1 MGTGNLGFPPLE
13 ASRIM
18 LDETIKACEKS
29 PHTTLKDIR
38 FVIYYKDQALIG
50 AFKQEVMK
58 LQNPTNTSP
67 NTDGTGGMNVEVIQG
82 DITQETTEAI
92 VNVIGPDMDMCN
104 FGQLSKIIAE
114 TGGLQV
120 QQECRQ
126 MGKQGPGS
134 AVMTSGG
141 RLAVKHIIHIVTGS
155 SDKTHLQRCLEE
167 GLRLADTNGI
177 KSISVPAIGTGG
189 YGLPAAESARII
201 FQALNNVG
209 GNFTNTSKVRIVVFQ
224 AQMVNVFQ
232 QQQHQKSSLSPLTA
246 VAAPSMFSSPIK
258 VDVVTGDL
266 TKESSEAIVNVI
278 GTDLNM
284 NNFGQLSRVIAQS
297 CGPQVQ
303 QELNQ
308 KGTQTPGSAV
318 MTSGGTLIAR
328 HIIHIVAANSDRQE
342 LETSLEEGLRL
353 ADANGIKAISV
364 PAIGTGGFGLSA
376 SESAQLIFQALNN
389 MGENFENISTVRI
402 VVFQTQMVHAFQRE
416 QQKPSL
422 PPMPSLVTPSLS
434 GIPIKVDVVNGNL
447 TQENSN
453 AIVNVVGTDLN
464 MKNFG
469 QLSNAIAQMCGPQVQ
484 QELNQKGTQAP
495 GSAVMTSGGTLI
507 AKHIIHMVAAT
518 ADKQQLQTCLE
529 EGLRLADAND
539 IKSIS
544 IPAIG
549 TGGFGLSGTESA
561 QVIFQALS
569 KMSGHFTSIS
579 TIRVVVFQKQM
590 TQAFLQEQQSSL
602 LPRTTASR
610 GSSGNIKA
618 VLPSSNLSVTVWVT
632 GGKSTVKKAMDELKK
647 LFSSAC
653 ITKKVDMEGI
663 CSLSDIQV
671 NQLKQEACKYDVEI
685 TVNKT
690 RKSIMLRGF
699 SADLPDMVT
708 KITDEINK
716 GIKKEKKKQE
726 DDNAHLVSSV
736 VEWSYTLR
744 GRKQVFDKTTNA
756 KLEMAQSKHES
767 TTTVVVNGKTFL
779 INLKSGTGRCQRD
792 QMKITR
798 TVKGGN
804 GCLKR
809 FYIVICFVFG
819 WSFICT
825 EITFSVD

>member
-1 MGTGNLGFPPLE
+1 
-13 ASRIM
+13 M
-18 LDETIKACEKS
+18 LDETIKVCEKS
-29 PHTTLKDIR
+29 PHTTLRDIR
-38 FVIYYKDQALIG
+38 FVIYHKNQALTG
-50 AFKQEVMK
+50 AFQQEAMK
-58 LQNPTNTSP
+58 LLNLTNTAP
-67 NTDGTGGMNVEVIQG
+67 TTDGTCGIEVEVIQG
-82 DITQETTEAI
+82 DITQETTKAI
-92 VNVIGPDMDMCN
+92 VNVIGSNMDMYN

-114 TGGLQV
+114 KSGLQV
-120 QQECRQ
+120 QEECRQ
-126 MGKQGPGS
+126 MGKQSPGS

-141 RLAVKHIIHIVTGS
+141 RLAVKHIIHIVTES
-155 SDKTHLQRCLEE
+155 SDKKHLQRCLEE

-177 KSISVPAIGTGG
+177 ESISVPAIGTGG
-189 YGLPAAESARII
+189 YGLPAAESAQII

-209 GNFTNTSKVRIVVFQ
+209 GNFTNISKVHIVVFQ

-246 VAAPSMFSSPIK
+246 VAAPSVFSSPIK

-328 HIIHIVAANSDRQE
+328 HIIHIVAATSDRQE
-342 LETSLEEGLRL
+342 LETCLEEGLRL

-389 MGENFENISTVRI
+389 MGENFENLSTVRI

-453 AIVNVVGTDLN
+453 AIVNIVGTDLN

-469 QLSNAIAQMCGPQVQ
+469 QLSNAIAQTCGPQVQ

-495 GSAVMTSGGTLI
+495 GSAVMTSGGTLT
-507 AKHIIHMVAAT
+507 AKYIVHIVAAT
-518 ADKQQLQTCLE
+518 ADKEHLQMCLE
-529 EGLRLADAND
+529 NGLRLADANG

-544 IPAIG
+544 VPAIG
-549 TGGFGLSGTESA
+549 TGGFGFSATESA

-569 KMSGHFTSIS
+569 NLSGHFTNIS
-579 TIRVVVFQKQM
+579 TIRIVLFQKQM
-590 TQAFLQEQQSSL
+590 AHAFLQEQQKTSL

-610 GSSGNIKA
+610 G
-618 VLPSSNLSVTVWVT
+618 VTLWVT
-632 GGKSTVKKAMDELKK
+632 GGKRNVGKAIVELKE
-647 LFSSAC
+647 LFSTAC
-653 ITKKVDMEGI
+653 ITKKVEMEGI
-663 CSLSDIQV
+663 GSLSDIQV
-671 NQLKQEACKYDVEI
+671 NQLKQEACRYDMEI

-690 RKSIMLRGF
+690 LKSIMLRGF
-699 SADLPDMVT
+699 SADFPDMVT

-716 GIKKEKKKQE
+716 GIEKERKKQQ
-726 DDNAHLVSSV
+726 DDNAHLVFEV
-736 VEWSYTLR
+736 VEWSYSVNA
-744 GRKQVFDKTTNA
+744 GRKLLFDKKTNA
-756 KLEMAQSKHES
+756 ALEMARSKHES
-767 TTTVVVNGKTFL
+767 TTTVLVSGKTFF
-779 INLKSGTGRCQRD
+779 IDLKERTGRCPRTGRRPGD
-792 QMKITR
+792 WMRITR
-798 TVKGGN
+798 RLKGGN
-804 GCLKR
+804 DCLKR
-809 FYIVICFVFG
+809 FYIYMFC
-819 WSFICT
+819 CRL
-825 EITFSVD
+825 EFSLYGNDIFC

>member
-1 MGTGNLGFPPLE
+1 
-13 ASRIM
+13 M

-58 LQNPTNTSP
+58 LQNPTNTAP
-67 NTDGTGGMNVEVIQG
+67 NTVGTGGTNVEVIQG
-82 DITQETTEAI
+82 DITQEKTEAI
-92 VNVIGPDMDMCN
+92 VDVTGPGMDMCN
-104 FGQLSKIIAE
+104 FGQLSKTIAE

-126 MGKQGPGS
+126 MGTQSPGS

-141 RLAVKHIIHIVTGS
+141 LLAVKHIIHIVTGS

-167 GLRLADTNGI
+167 GLRLANTNGI

-209 GNFTNTSKVRIVVFQ
+209 GNFTNISKVRIVVFQ
-224 AQMVNVFQ
+224 AQMVNVFE

-246 VAAPSMFSSPIK
+246 AAAPSMFSSLIK

-278 GTDLNM
+278 GNNLNM
-284 NNFGQLSRVIAQS
+284 NFGQLSRVIAQS
-297 CGPQVQ
+297 
-303 QELNQ
+303 
-308 KGTQTPGSAV
+308 
-318 MTSGGTLIAR
+318 
-328 HIIHIVAANSDRQE
+328 
-342 LETSLEEGLRL
+342 
-353 ADANGIKAISV
+353 
-364 PAIGTGGFGLSA
+364 
-376 SESAQLIFQALNN
+376 
-389 MGENFENISTVRI
+389 
-402 VVFQTQMVHAFQRE
+402 
-416 QQKPSL
+416 
-422 PPMPSLVTPSLS
+422 
-434 GIPIKVDVVNGNL
+434 
-447 TQENSN
+447 
-453 AIVNVVGTDLN
+453 
-464 MKNFG
+464 
-469 QLSNAIAQMCGPQVQ
+469 CGPQVQ

-507 AKHIIHMVAAT
+507 AKHIIHIVAAT

-549 TGGFGLSGTESA
+549 TGGFGLSATESA
-561 QVIFQALS
+561 QVIFQALG

-602 LPRTTASR
+602 LSMTTASR

-632 GGKSTVKKAMDELKK
+632 GGKSNVKKAMDKLKK

-653 ITKKVDMEGI
+653 TTQKVNMEGI

-671 NQLKQEACKYDVEI
+671 NQLNQEAYKYDAEI

-690 RKSIMLRGF
+690 RKSIVLRGF
-699 SADLPDMVT
+699 SEDLPDMVT
-708 KITDEINK
+708 KITDEIDK
-716 GIKKEKKKQE
+716 GIKEEKKKQE
-726 DDNAHLVSSV
+726 DDNVHLVSSV

-756 KLEMAQSKHES
+756 KLEMAQSKRES
-767 TTTVVVNGKTFL
+767 TTTVVVNGKEFL
-779 INLKSGTGRCQRD
+779 IDLKGGTSRCQGD

-809 FYIVICFVFG
+809 FYSG
-819 WSFICT
+819 APRAHEARAWAEPHS
-825 EITFSVD
+825 

>member
-1 MGTGNLGFPPLE
+1 
-13 ASRIM
+13 M
-18 LDETIKACEKS
+18 LDETIKACEKR

-308 KGTQTPGSAV
+308 KGTQ
-318 MTSGGTLIAR
+318 
-328 HIIHIVAANSDRQE
+328 
-342 LETSLEEGLRL
+342 
-353 ADANGIKAISV
+353 
-364 PAIGTGGFGLSA
+364 
-376 SESAQLIFQALNN
+376 
-389 MGENFENISTVRI
+389 
-402 VVFQTQMVHAFQRE
+402 
-416 QQKPSL
+416 
-422 PPMPSLVTPSLS
+422 
-434 GIPIKVDVVNGNL
+434 
-447 TQENSN
+447 
-453 AIVNVVGTDLN
+453 
-464 MKNFG
+464 
-469 QLSNAIAQMCGPQVQ
+469 
-484 QELNQKGTQAP
+484 AP
-495 GSAVMTSGGTLI
+495 GSAVITSGGTLI

-549 TGGFGLSGTESA
+549 TGGFGLSATESA

-671 NQLKQEACKYDVEI
+671 NQLKQEAYKYDVEI

-708 KITDEINK
+708 KITDEIDK

-756 KLEMAQSKHES
+756 KLEMAQSKRES
-767 TTTVVVNGKTFL
+767 TTTVVVNGKKFL
-779 INLKSGTGRCQRD
+779 IDLKSGTGRCQGD

>member
-1 MGTGNLGFPPLE
+1 
-13 ASRIM
+13 M

-189 YGLPAAESARII
+189 YGLPAAESAQMI
-201 FQALNNVG
+201 FQALKNLG
-209 GNFTNTSKVRIVVFQ
+209 GNFRNISKVHIVVFQ
-224 AQMVNVFQ
+224 AKMMKAFQ
-232 QQQHQKSSLSPLTA
+232 QHHKKSLLTPLTA
-246 VAAPSMFSSPIK
+246 VAAPSMFSIPVK

-779 INLKSGTGRCQRD
+779 IDLKSGTGRCQRD

>member
-303 QELNQ
+303 QELNR
-308 KGTQTPGSAV
+308 KGTQAPGSAV
-318 MTSGGTLIAR
+318 MTTGGRLNAK
-328 HIIHIVAANSDRQE
+328 HIIHIVAATADKEHLQKC
-342 LETSLEEGLRL
+342 LEEGLRL
-353 ADANGIKAISV
+353 ADAKGIKSISF

-389 MGENFENISTVRI
+389 MGENFESISTVRI
-402 VVFQTQMVHAFQRE
+402 VVFQTQLVQAFRRE
-416 QQKPSL
+416 S
-422 PPMPSLVTPSLS
+422 
-434 GIPIKVDVVNGNL
+434 PIKVDVVNGNL
-447 TQENSN
+447 TQENSD

-469 QLSNAIAQMCGPQVQ
+469 QLSNAIAQTCGPQVQ

-495 GSAVMTSGGTLI
+495 GSAVMTSGGTLM
-507 AKHIIHMVAAT
+507 AKHIIHIVAAT
-518 ADKQQLQTCLE
+518 ADEQHLQTCLE
-529 EGLRLADAND
+529 KGLRLADAD
-539 IKSIS
+539 GLKSIS
-544 IPAIG
+544 IPAFG
-549 TGGFGLSGTESA
+549 ASGFGLSVAESA
-561 QVIFQALS
+561 QLIFQALRNIG
-569 KMSGHFTSIS
+569 GHFTSIS
-579 TIRVVVFQKQM
+579 TVRIVVFRKQM
-590 TQAFLQEQQSSL
+590 IQAFLHEQQKYP
-602 LPRTTASR
+602 LPPRMTVSQ
-610 GSSGNIKA
+610 GSSGNMKA
-618 VLPSSNLSVTVWVT
+618 AHPSSKVTVKVWVT
-632 GGKSTVKKAMDELKK
+632 GGKHNVQKAMGELKA

-653 ITKKVDMEGI
+653 ITKKVDLEGI
-663 CSLSDIQV
+663 GSLSEIQV
-671 NQLKQEACKYDVEI
+671 NQLKLEADKCDMEI
-685 TVNKT
+685 TIDKT
-690 RKSIMLRGF
+690 LQSIKLRGF
-699 SADLPDMVT
+699 SADFPDMVT

-767 TTTVVVNGKTFL
+767 ITTVVVNGKTFL
-779 INLKSGTGRCQRD
+779 IDLKSGTGRCQRD